1 MAKPFKKKIVRYAL
15 PDGTRCGPDAP
26 GAVRRDELSL
36 NYYGNVPQPGGERK
50 AMPLCPDLSR
60 SKMMLNR
67 LLSEA
72 AMARVGLSDP
82 YAAHKRKPLAEHL
95 DDWEADLLARKRTGK
110 HAALSANRARRV
122 AEACKFRTLGDLSAS
137 TVQAHIGEM
146 SAAGSSVSTC
156 NHHLTAIKGF
166 ARWLV
171 KDRRMGDS
179 PLAHLSGGNPA
190 TDKRHERRDLA
201 DDEVA
206 RLLEAACRGPA
217 RCGLAGI
224 DRVMLYSVALRTGL
238 RASELASLTPDS
250 FVLEG
255 ASPSVAVE
263 AAYAKNRRED
273 VLPLHPDLARQLRPW
288 LAGKDRNGLL
298 WPGNWARL
306 FKGGKMM
313 QADLVLARAAWI
325 GEAEESEEQEK
336 RQESDFL
343 AYRDRQGRVIDFH
356 ALRHTFIS
364 TLARSGV
371 SPKVAQTLARH
382 STITLTMDRYTHV
395 GLHDVASAMQSL
407 PALPTAPARRPQ
419 ELKATGTSGLGCT
432 LVAQT
437 PAIQGHRQAS
447 QDSKGGAAGKA
458 DGSPQPLAV
467 SVLVVSR
474 HPESSG
480 TVEKAPPGFEPGMA
494 DLQSA
499 RLSPQVLNWKKLRT
513 MTVPGLHCGLHNNSR
528 KMWIWPESWPRGR
541 PCRPTSKQHWSL

>member
-1 MAKPFKKKIVRYAL
+1 MAKPFKKKIVRYAR
-15 PDGTRCGPDAP
+15 PDGTRCAPDAP
-26 GAVRRDELSL
+26 DAVRRDELSL
-36 NYYGNVPQPGGERK
+36 NYYGNVPQPGGGRK
-50 AMPLCPDLSR
+50 AVPLCPDLSR
-60 SKMMLNR
+60 SKTMLNR

-72 AMARVGLSDP
+72 AMARVGLGDP
-82 YAAHKRKPLAEHL
+82 YADHRKKPLAEHL

-122 AEACKFRTLGDLSAS
+122 AEACKFRMLGDLSAS
-137 TVQAHIGEM
+137 AVQAHIGEM
-146 SAAGSSVSTC
+146 SADGSSVSTC

-179 PLAHLSGGNPA
+179 PLAHLSGGNAA

-206 RLLEAACRGPA
+206 RLLEAARRGPA

-224 DRVMLYSVALRTGL
+224 DRAMLYSVALRTGL
-238 RASELASLTPDS
+238 RASELASLTPAS
-250 FVLEG
+250 FALECG
-255 ASPSVAVE
+255 SPSVTVE

-273 VLPLHPDLARQLRPW
+273 MLPVHPDLARALRPW
-288 LAGKDRNGLL
+288 IAGKPASAPL

-313 QADLVLARAAWI
+313 QAELALARAIWI
-325 GEAEESEEQEK
+325 AEAEDAVEQERRK
-336 RQESDFL
+336 GSDFL
-343 AYRDRQGRVIDFH
+343 AYRDGQGRVIDFH

-407 PALPTAPARRPQ
+407 PALPDAPARESQ
-419 ELKATGTSGLGCT
+419 ELRATGTSGLGCT
-432 LVAQT
+432 LVAQN
-437 PAIQGHRQAS
+437 PAIQGHPQAS
-447 QDSKGGAAGKA
+447 HGIVGGITGEA
-458 DGSPQPLAV
+458 DGSPQPHTV
-467 SVLVVSR
+467 SALVVPR
-474 HPESSG
+474 HPEASVAG
-480 TVEKAPPGFEPGMA
+480 QEAPPGFEPGMA

-499 RLSPQVLNWKKLRT
+499 ALPLGEGASLHENDL
-513 MTVPGLHCGLHNNSR
+513 TVPSPSGQRRAAAHPVAPNSWEVTLPAGHSR
-528 KMWIWPESWPRGR
+528 RSRRLR
-541 PCRPTSKQHWSL
+541 P